1 MVPETYQA
9 VEQGGGSG
17 YARPVPDAR
26 SREPD
31 ARKPPW
37 ALAVAESA
45 PTGADRQG
53 RGRS

>member
-1 MVPETYQA
+1 MVPETYRP
-9 VEQGGGSG
+9 VEQGGGSA
-17 YARPVPDAR
+17 YARPMADM
-26 SREPD
+26 
-31 ARKPPW
+31 RKPPW